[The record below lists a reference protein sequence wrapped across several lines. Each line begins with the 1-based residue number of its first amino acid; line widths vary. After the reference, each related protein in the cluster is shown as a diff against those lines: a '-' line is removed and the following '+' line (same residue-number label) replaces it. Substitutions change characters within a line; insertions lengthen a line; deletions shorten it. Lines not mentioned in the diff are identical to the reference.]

1 MTATVQYWRL
11 PEEEA
16 DMIAYLTS
24 LGPTMALPV
33 RRVASAEELVW
44 RPIEEALRDDDDS
57 FLVAPA
63 ELTPQMKLHHNAQGY
78 AADVTSTPALLYT
91 RGRLVANQLVFT
103 SLAGAWD
110 HLDDDNTV
118 IDKPIEFVRWGRKVM
133 QWVRRAAPN
142 WHRFKQHRITPKAEA
157 ARDAGMEMIL

>member
-24 LGPTMALPV
+24 LGPTVALPV
-33 RRVASAEELVW
+33 RRVASVEALVW
-44 RPIEEALRDDDDS
+44 RPLEDALRDDDNS
-57 FLVAPA
+57 FLI
-63 ELTPQMKLHHNAQGY
+63 TPSDLASQMKVHHNAQGY

-103 SLAGAWD
+103 SFAGSWD
-110 HLDDDNTV
+110 HLDDDHAVT
-118 IDKPIEFVRWGRKVM
+118 DKPIEFIRWGKKVM
-133 QWVRRAAPN
+133 QWVRRTAPN
-142 WHRFKQHRITPKAEA
+142 WYRFKQHRITPKAEA